1 MGTCTAVLTCTVC
14 HFYLS
19 FFSFPFFLSLSLLMD
34 PLFLLFFLSLFLQVV
49 GLNFSSVTTP
59 ELLLKTF
66 DHYCE
71 YKRTPNRV
79 IMAPA
84 QLGKW
89 LVLFCDGINLPDL
102 DKYGEREGRDKT
114 REGQERREED
124 CELRVREGGKKQRKK

>member
-14 HFYLS
+14 HFYSQWILS
-19 FFSFPFFLSLSLLMD
+19 FFSSSSLSLS
-34 PLFLLFFLSLFLQVV
+34 PQVV
-49 GLNFSSVTTP
+49 GLNFSSATTP

-124 CELRVREGGKKQRKK
+124 CELRVREGGEKQRKK

>member
-1 MGTCTAVLTCTVC
+1 
-14 HFYLS
+14 
-19 FFSFPFFLSLSLLMD
+19 MD
-34 PLFLLFFLSLFLQVV
+34 PLFLLFFLSLFLQVF
-49 GLNFSSVTTP
+49 GLNFSSATTP

-124 CELRVREGGKKQRKK
+124 CELRVREGREKQRKK

>member
-19 FFSFPFFLSLSLLMD
+19 FFSFPFFLSLLMD
-34 PLFLLFFLSLFLQVV
+34 PLFLLFFLSLFPQVV
-49 GLNFSSVTTP
+49 GLIFSSATTP

-89 LVLFCDGINLPDL
+89 LVLFCNGINLPDL
-102 DKYGEREGRDKT
+102 DMMVSERGEIR
-114 REGQERREED
+114 QEK
-124 CELRVREGGKKQRKK
+124 GWKG